1 MPKSDH
7 LVPSAAERGDA
18 LDLVKRFAY
27 EGYMKIVSG
36 TEEEFEELWRTAFN
50 VANVEPNPPLSTPL
64 DY

>member
-1 MPKSDH
+1 MPNYDH
-7 LVPSAAERGDA
+7 LPPSPAERGDA